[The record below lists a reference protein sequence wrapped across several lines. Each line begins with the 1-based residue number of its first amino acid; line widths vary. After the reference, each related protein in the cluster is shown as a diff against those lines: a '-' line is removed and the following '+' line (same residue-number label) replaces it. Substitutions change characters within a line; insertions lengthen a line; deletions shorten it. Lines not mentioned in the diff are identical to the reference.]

1 MKSPM
6 MRISFLLLVMATAI
20 GLAGCVRPA
29 STAGDLTV
37 ASLRANDLDNPLA
50 VPTFRVLFSWK
61 TTATGRA
68 VTQTGLQV
76 RVARDANALMSAPT
90 WDSGWIASSEQVMV
104 PYAGPALDDAT
115 SYTWQVRIRDNKGRV
130 SAWSQPA
137 SFETDLGSLP
147 WKASWIGAAVPQSDS
162 AIFRKS
168 FDAPARPMRAR
179 LYVTALGVY
188 RMFLNGART
197 DGDYLAPGWTDFNK
211 RIQYQTY
218 DVTNLIH
225 EGHNVLAAMLG
236 PGWYAGNIASFG
248 PHKYGNSPLLSARLR
263 LDFADGKSSWVDT
276 DGTWLTAPGPFR
288 QADIIMGETYDAA
301 RLPPHWNLADAPTDG
316 WQPAPVANRQGRDDL
331 LHAQSDEP
339 VRVTA
344 ERPATVLGRQP
355 TPGAVIYD
363 LGQNM
368 VGVVRLEVNAQAGQD
383 IRLRYGEVLN
393 PDGSLYTANLR
404 TAKATDHYLP
414 AVDGDQTYTPT
425 FTYHGFRYVEITG
438 LTAATDVKSLTGLV
452 LGSDLRRTGT
462 FEVGH
467 PMLTQLQS
475 NITWGERGNFVSVP
489 TDTPARDERLGW
501 AGDINVFAPTAS
513 FNQDTLNFL
522 SKWLRDLRDAQTS
535 DDNYPGVAPNPPNIE
550 SGSGWSDAGIT
561 VPYTL
566 WMAYGDK
573 RVINDG
579 YESMKRFMARIEAM
593 AGPEGRRVHGPW
605 GDWLHLDDPTPP
617 DLIGTAY
624 LAYDA
629 QLMTQMASAIG
640 RNDDAAYYTA
650 LVNRL
655 RALFKQH
662 YLHGDG
668 TLGSNSQTGYA
679 MAIGM
684 GLVEPSEAGDALA
697 RAVAARHDHL
707 STGFLGT
714 PWLLPA
720 LSASGHDDLA
730 YRLLLNRDYPSW
742 GYEVANG
749 ATTMWERWNSLKPDG
764 TFGDVSMNSFNHYA
778 YGAVGD
784 WMYRNIAG
792 IAPAA
797 PGYRSITIAPRIGGG
812 LASGG
817 GKLDSPY
824 GDIVT
829 SWHVDKGVLE
839 LDVTIPVNTTANVV
853 IPSPEASTVTE
864 GGKALDAIEGAG
876 AVTHDGHGTH
886 VTIGSGRYAF
896 RAPFTAPAT

>member
-1 MKSPM
+1 
-6 MRISFLLLVMATAI
+6 MRISFRLAAVCLAI
-20 GLAGCVRPA
+20 GSAACVRPA
-29 STAGDLTV
+29 PTKADLSV
-37 ASLRANDLDNPLA
+37 ASLRTNDLDNPLA
-50 VPTFRVLFSWK
+50 VPGFRVLFSWK
-61 TTATGRA
+61 TTATGRDVA
-68 VTQTGLQV
+68 QTGWEV
-76 RVARDANALMSAPT
+76 RVAHDADALATAPS
-90 WDSGWIASSEQVMV
+90 WDSGWVASGEQVMV

-115 SYTWQVRIRDNKGRV
+115 PYVWQVRLRDNKGRT
-130 SAWSQPA
+130 SAWSRAA
-137 SFETDLGSLP
+137 SFETDLGSSP
-147 WKASWIGAAVPQSDS
+147 WHAGWIGATSPAADS
-162 AIFRKS
+162 AIFRKR
-168 FDAPARPMRAR
+168 FDLPAQPVRAR

-197 DGDYLAPGWTDFNK
+197 DADYLAPGWTDYDK

-218 DVTNLIH
+218 DVTRQVH
-225 EGHNVLAAMLG
+225 AGRNVLAAMLG
-236 PGWYAGNIASFG
+236 PGWYAGHIASFG
-248 PHKYGNSPLLSARLR
+248 AHKYGASPLLSAQLR
-263 LDFADGKSSWVDT
+263 LDFADGTSSWVNT

-301 RLPPHWNLADAPTDG
+301 GLPSHWNLADASPDG
-316 WQPAPVANRQGRDDL
+316 WQPARVADRQDQDDTR

-339 VRVTA
+339 VRITGQ
-344 ERPATVLGRQP
+344 RPATILARQP

-368 VGVVRLEVNAQAGQD
+368 VGVVRLQFNAHAGQD

-414 AVDGDQTYTPT
+414 ATGGEQAYTPT

-438 LTAATDVKSLTGLV
+438 LAAPTDVRSLTGLV
-452 LGSDLRRTGT
+452 LGSDLRRTGS
-462 FEVGH
+462 FEVGDA
-467 PMLTQLQS
+467 MLTQLQS
-475 NITWGERGNFVSVP
+475 NITWGARGNFVSIP

-522 SKWLRDLRDAQTS
+522 SKWLRDLRDAQTP
-535 DDNYPGVAPNPPNIE
+535 DGNYPGVAPNPPNIE

-566 WMAYGDK
+566 WMAYGDP
-573 RVINDG
+573 RVIRDG
-579 YESMKRFMARIEAM
+579 YESMKRFMARIETI

-617 DLIGTAY
+617 ELIGTAY

-629 QLMTQMASAIG
+629 QLMTDMAKAIG
-640 RNDDAAYYTA
+640 RDEDAAYYAA
-650 LVNRL
+650 LATRL
-655 RALFKQH
+655 RGLFDTH
-662 YLHGDG
+662 YLHADG
-668 TLGSNSQTGYA
+668 SLGSNSQTGYA

-684 GLVEPSEAGDALA
+684 GLVEPSKVGAALV
-697 RAVAARHDHL
+697 RAVHARNDHL

-742 GYEVANG
+742 GYEIAHG

-764 TFGDVSMNSFNHYA
+764 SFGDVEMNSFNHYA

-797 PGYRSITIAPRIGGG
+797 PGYRVVTIAPHMGGG
-812 LASGG
+812 LTQGG

-829 SWHVDKGVLE
+829 AWRLVAGTLE
-839 LDVTIPVNTTANVV
+839 LDVTIPVNATATVA
-853 IPSPEASTVTE
+853 IPSTDPSRVTE
-864 GGKALDAIEGAG
+864 GGKALGNIEGASS
-876 AVTHDGHGTH
+876 VTEDRHDAH
-886 VTIGSGRYAF
+886 VTIGSGTYAF
-896 RAPFTAPAT
+896 RAPFATPAR